1 MSKFLP
7 DLEKA
12 SPKSQNRR
20 RETAEAKLEKKRVSS
35 HVGFAEKEK
44 PPPSVNAPY
53 DCLIVKH
60 FKIRY
65 KQAKRAAVASRLLV

>member
-1 MSKFLP
+1 MPHQLRQGYFSLEASAVSKFLP

-20 RETAEAKLEKKRVSS
+20 RETAEAKLEKERVSG

-44 PPPSVNAPY
+44 PSPPSVNAP
-53 DCLIVKH
+53 LEVQQ
-60 FKIRY
+60 F
-65 KQAKRAAVASRLLV
+65 

>member
-1 MSKFLP
+1 MSNFLP

-20 RETAEAKLEKKRVSS
+20 RETAEAKLEKECVSG

-44 PPPSVNAPY
+44 PSPPSVNAPF
-53 DCLIVKH
+53 DSALPSTFQLPIG
-60 FKIRY
+60 
-65 KQAKRAAVASRLLV
+65 LVCEYV